1 MAETIKLIIGRSA
14 HDDSINHCSCGRCRC
29 VLQQTC
35 TQHKLIF
42 FQGGQLDTMLV
53 CSFCRP
59 LSHAFCVTG
68 WQQAAGGAGSD
79 GPGLAQDELRVT
91 FCRDGRI
98 EQCKRLSLRSGDMI
112 SFSLPAPHQRL
123 RGPREADSSLNNN
136 RQCSVCGEVKEQT
149 L

>member
-1 MAETIKLIIGRSA
+1 MIIRQST
-14 HDDSINHCSCGRCRC
+14 HDDSINHGSCIRCRC
-29 VLQQTC
+29 VLQPPTC

-79 GPGLAQDELRVT
+79 GPGLARDELRVT
-91 FCRDGRI
+91 FCQDKWI
-98 EQCKRLSLRSGDMI
+98 KQCKLPRLRSGGMI
-112 SFSLPAPHQRL
+112 SFCLSAPGQRL
-123 RGPREADSSLNNN
+123 RGLREADSSLSNN
-136 RQCSVCGEVKEQT
+136 RQCSACGEVKEQT